1 MTGFRAG
8 AGGGFANQR
17 RFAPGTRDPAFIPLK
32 NLQKHRIGHV
42 LM

>member
-8 AGGGFANQR
+8 EGRGFANQR
-17 RFAPGTRDPAFIPLK
+17 RFSPGTGDPAFIPLK